1 MSSASTNLTPA
12 LAAAPEEVSQREADQ
27 RESRL
32 RLSVAIIMLLGV
44 FELIFGMAW
53 DGQWH
58 AAVGRDRFFTPPHVL
73 MYSAVAIEGF
83 LCLGM
88 VLAETLR
95 YRRRVPGVNDQTTSK
110 VLRIFHAPLG
120 FIVTGFGMFMILLA
134 APLDNY
140 WHVLYGIDV
149 TVWSPF
155 HIMGLLSGLIAFL
168 GIVYLFGSEATRA
181 RQRDMHK
188 QAERVATGRW
198 RITLVDFLLI
208 VSLTILLPIAL
219 VTALDD
225 VQFFQLGPIQ
235 FAIYPLV
242 ATLSAFVL
250 VASVRATGRI
260 GAATLTA
267 LIFTLIRLGLNFSI
281 MPAVSILAQQE
292 HLFYR
297 ASAPHH
303 VVFVSVYPAFLI
315 VGGLLVDGVYLLLS
329 RLRSNRSWLTTAA
342 AMLAGAL
349 VGLSI
354 ALLETPW
361 KGDIDSV
368 SFTGVWLASIPLAM
382 LVGACWGW
390 LADRFAISVRLLDR

>member
-12 LAAAPEEVSQREADQ
+12 LAAAPKELSQRETDQ

-32 RLSVAIIMLLGV
+32 RLSVATIMLLGV

-58 AAVGRDRFFTPPHVL
+58 AAVGRDRFFTPPHVM
-73 MYSAVAIEGF
+73 MYSAVAIEGL

-88 VLAETLR
+88 VLAETIR
-95 YRRRVPGVNDQTTSK
+95 YRRLVPGVNDQTTSK

-134 APLDNY
+134 APLGNY
-140 WHVLYGIDV
+140 WHILYCIDV

-155 HIMGLLSGLIAFL
+155 HIMGLLSSLIAFL

-181 RQRDMHK
+181 RQLDMHK
-188 QAERVATGRW
+188 QAERVAAGRW
-198 RITLVDFLLI
+198 RITLEDFLLI
-208 VSLTILLPIAL
+208 VSLTILLPIGL

-250 VASVRATGRI
+250 VASVRAHGRLW
-260 GAATLTA
+260 AAA
-267 LIFTLIRLGLNFSI
+267 LPGLILTLIRLGLHFSI

-303 VVFVSVYPAFLI
+303 LVFLSVYSAFLI

-329 RLRSNRSWLTTAA
+329 RLRSNRSWLTTSA
-342 AMLAGAL
+342 AMLAGAPL
-349 VGLSI
+349 GFGIAPLS
-354 ALLETPW
+354 TPW
-361 KGDIDSV
+361 QGGIV
-368 SFTGVWLASIPLAM
+368 SG
-382 LVGACWGW
+382 
-390 LADRFAISVRLLDR
+390 

>member
-1 MSSASTNLTPA
+1 MFMSSASTNLTPA
-12 LAAAPEEVSQREADQ
+12 LAAASRDMSQREADR

-32 RLSVAIIMLLGV
+32 RLSIAIIMLLGV

-58 AAVGRDRFFTPPHVL
+58 AAVGRDQFFTPPHVM
-73 MYSAVAIEGF
+73 MYAAVAIEGL

-88 VLAETLR
+88 VLAETMR
-95 YRRRVPGVNDQTTSK
+95 YRRGIPGVNDQTTSR
-110 VLRIFHAPLG
+110 VLGIFHAPLG

-155 HIMGLLSGLIAFL
+155 HIMGLLSSLIAFL

-181 RQRDMHK
+181 RQRNMSIEGEK
-188 QAERVATGRW
+188 VISTRW
-198 RITLVDFLLI
+198 HSVDFLLV
-208 VSLTILLPIAL
+208 VSLAILLPIGL

-242 ATLSAFVL
+242 ATLSAFIL

-260 GAATLTA
+260 GAATLSA
-267 LIFTLIRLGLNFSI
+267 LIFTLIRLGLNVSI

-329 RLRSNRSWLTTAA
+329 CVRSNRSWLITAV

-361 KGDIDSV
+361 KSDLNPAL
-368 SFTGVWLASIPLAM
+368 FTSVWLASIPLAM

>member
-1 MSSASTNLTPA
+1 MSSASTNLLPA
-12 LAAAPEEVSQREADQ
+12 GAAASRDMSQLKADR

-58 AAVGRDRFFTPPHVL
+58 AAVGRDRFFTPPHVM
-73 MYSAVAIEGF
+73 MYSAVAIEGL

-88 VLAETLR
+88 VLVETIR
-95 YRRRVPGVNDQTTSK
+95 YRRQVPGVNDLTTSK
-110 VLRIFHAPLG
+110 VLGIFHAPLG

-168 GIVYLFGSEATRA
+168 GVVYLFGSEATRA
-181 RQRDMHK
+181 RQRDVNREA
-188 QAERVATGRW
+188 QGRSREKW
-198 RITLVDFLLI
+198 RIRLVDFLLI
-208 VSLTILLPIAL
+208 VSLTVLLPIAL

-225 VQFFQLGPIQ
+225 VQFFRLGPLQ
-235 FAIYPLV
+235 FAVYPLV
-242 ATLSAFVL
+242 ATLSAFIL
-250 VASVRATGRI
+250 VASVRASGRI

-267 LIFTLIRLGLNFSI
+267 LIFTLIRLGLNVSI

-292 HLFYR
+292 QLFYR
-297 ASAPHH
+297 ASAPQH

-315 VGGLLVDGVYLLLS
+315 VGGLLVDSVYLLLS
-329 RLRSNRSWLTTAA
+329 RLHSNRSWLTTAA

-361 KGDIDSV
+361 RSDIDPA
-368 SFTGVWLASIPLAM
+368 SFTSVWLVSVPLAM
-382 LVGACWGW
+382 LVGICWGW